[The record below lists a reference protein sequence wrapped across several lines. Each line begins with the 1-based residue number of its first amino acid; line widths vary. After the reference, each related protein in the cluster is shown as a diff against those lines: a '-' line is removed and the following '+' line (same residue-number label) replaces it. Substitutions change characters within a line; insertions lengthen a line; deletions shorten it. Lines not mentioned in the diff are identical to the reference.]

1 MATLAELLRDRAVVP
16 GPVVEHLQRLVG
28 SWAILSDLS
37 FSDLLLF
44 VPTAGETGGFVVV
57 GQVRPTT
64 SQTLHLVDLLGREVS
79 DEERPLL
86 ARAWSLGSVVEGE
99 VPVESRNERAR
110 VVCIPVRFDG
120 EVVAVLTREAPLV
133 VGRRPGELERVYVG
147 VFDRIARMVTA
158 GTFPFPVDEPLS
170 SEAPRVGDGVMT
182 LDAAARVEFA
192 SPNAVNAMHRL
203 GVYRAILGA
212 SLDELGV
219 MGNPVPTAYADQ
231 IPVSEELELGD
242 VAVFIRC
249 IPLLDQ
255 ERTTGAV
262 VLVRDVTDLR
272 RRDRLLM
279 GKDVAIREVHHRVK
293 NNLQT
298 ISSLLRLQSRRLPKG
313 EARHALE
320 EAERRV
326 RSIAVVHEIL
336 SRDTADEVDFNDILP
351 SLVRMAEDFSG
362 AFAPVKV
369 GWSGEAGEM
378 GAQVATPLA
387 VALNELVQ
395 NAVEHAFAPPPR
407 PVGELPF
414 EVAKPDQRPGSPGAA
429 AHPGGED
436 NPSGRVADAFT
447 RDQPEVHI
455 AFVRHGDE
463 LFVQVRDNGI
473 GLPPGFSIDGT
484 TSLGLSI
491 VRGLVNSQLGGTIEM
506 YNDGGTVVELVIPVD
521 RAESNELARI

>member
-1 MATLAELLRDRAVVP
+1 VATLAELLRDRAIVP

-44 VPTAGETGGFVVV
+44 VPTAEDMGGFVVV

-64 SQTLHLVDLLGREVS
+64 SQTLHLEDLLGREVS
-79 DEERPLL
+79 DDERPLL

-99 VPVESRNERAR
+99 VPVTARNERAR

-147 VFDRIARMVTA
+147 VFDRFARMVTA

-219 MGNPVPTAYADQ
+219 RGNPVPAAYGGQ
-231 IPVSEELELGD
+231 VPVSDELELGD

-255 ERTTGAV
+255 ERVTGAV

-313 EARHALE
+313 DARHALE

-362 AFAPVKV
+362 AFAPVRV
-369 GWSGEAGEM
+369 TWSGEAGEM

-407 PVGELPF
+407 QMGELPF
-414 EVAKPDQRPGSPGAA
+414 EMAASPQKP
-429 AHPGGED
+429 
-436 NPSGRVADAFT
+436 NPSVRTLMTGSGDAGLHGGR
-447 RDQPEVHI
+447 QPEVHI
-455 AFVRHGDE
+455 TLVRRGEE

-473 GLPPGFSIDGT
+473 GLPPGFSIEAT

-491 VRGLVNSQLGGTIEM
+491 VRGLVNSQLGGTINM

-521 RAESNELARI
+521 RAESSELARI

>member
-1 MATLAELLRDRAVVP
+1 VATLAELLRDRAVVP
-16 GPVVEHLQRLVG
+16 GPAVEHLQRLVG

-44 VPTAGETGGFVVV
+44 VPTLGGKAGFVVV

-64 SQTLHLVDLLGREVS
+64 SQTLHLEDLLGREVS
-79 DEERPLL
+79 DDERPFL
-86 ARAWSLGSVVEGE
+86 ARAWSLGSIVEGE
-99 VPVESRNERAR
+99 VPVESRAERAR
-110 VVCIPVRFDG
+110 VVCIPVRFRGD
-120 EVVAVLTREAPLV
+120 VVAVLTREAPLV
-133 VGRRPGELERVYVG
+133 VGRRAGELERVYVG
-147 VFDRIARMVTA
+147 VFDRFARMVTA

-219 MGNPVPTAYADQ
+219 RGNPVPAAFADQ

-313 EARHALE
+313 DARHALE

-336 SRDTADEVDFNDILP
+336 SRDTADEVEFNDILP

-362 AFAPVKV
+362 AFSPVRV
-369 GWSGEAGEM
+369 TWSGDAGEM

-395 NAVEHAFAPPPR
+395 NAVEHAFAGPPR
-407 PVGELPF
+407 HMGQPAARQSSDAHHQWGQA
-414 EVAKPDQRPGSPGAA
+414 VATPNKAPGPSRPYEAEP
-429 AHPGGED
+429 
-436 NPSGRVADAFT
+436 
-447 RDQPEVHI
+447 PEVHI
-455 AFVRHGDE
+455 SFNRHGDE
-463 LFVQVRDNGI
+463 LFVQVRDNGM
-473 GLPPGFSIDGT
+473 GLPSGFSIEGT

-491 VRGLVNSQLGGTIEM
+491 VRGLVNSQLGGKIDM
-506 YNDGGTVVELVIPVD
+506 YNSNGAVVELVIPVD
-521 RAESNELARI
+521 RPETSDLARI

>member
-1 MATLAELLRDRAVVP
+1 M
-16 GPVVEHLQRLVG
+16 
-28 SWAILSDLS
+28 
-37 FSDLLLF
+37 
-44 VPTAGETGGFVVV
+44 
-57 GQVRPTT
+57 
-64 SQTLHLVDLLGREVS
+64 
-79 DEERPLL
+79 
-86 ARAWSLGSVVEGE
+86 
-99 VPVESRNERAR
+99 
-110 VVCIPVRFDG
+110 
-120 EVVAVLTREAPLV
+120 
-133 VGRRPGELERVYVG
+133 
-147 VFDRIARMVTA
+147 
-158 GTFPFPVDEPLS
+158 DEPLS

-219 MGNPVPTAYADQ
+219 RGNPVPTAYADQ

-326 RSIAVVHEIL
+326 RSIAVVHENPF
-336 SRDTADEVDFNDILP
+336 SRYGRRGRFQRHPAVAGEDGRGLFGRFCP
-351 SLVRMAEDFSG
+351 GQGGLVRRG
-362 AFAPVKV
+362 RRN
-369 GWSGEAGEM
+369 GRAGSHTFGR
-378 GAQVATPLA
+378 GAQRVGTKCGRARFCPATPASGGTA
-387 VALNELVQ
+387 VRSGQARPK
-395 NAVEHAFAPPPR
+395 ARFAR
-407 PVGELPF
+407 
-414 EVAKPDQRPGSPGAA
+414 RR
-429 AHPGGED
+429 H
-436 NPSGRVADAFT
+436 PSGRRGQPERQGRRDYG

>member
-1 MATLAELLRDRAVVP
+1 VATLAELLRDRAVVP

-28 SWAILSDLS
+28 TWAILSDLS

-44 VPTAGETGGFVVV
+44 VPGAGGQDNFVVV

-64 SQTLHLVDLLGREVS
+64 SQTLHLEDLLGREVTNG
-79 DEERPLL
+79 ERPML
-86 ARAWSLGSVVEGE
+86 ARAWSLGSIVEGE
-99 VPVESRNERAR
+99 VQVEARNELAR
-110 VVCIPVRFDG
+110 VVCIPVRFEG

-133 VGRRPGELERVYVG
+133 VGRRAGELERAYVG
-147 VFDRIARMVTA
+147 VFDRFARMVTA
-158 GTFPFPVDEPLS
+158 GTFPFPADEPLS

-203 GVYRAILGA
+203 GVSRAILGA

-219 MGNPVPTAYADQ
+219 RGNPVPAAFAGQ
-231 IPVSEELELGD
+231 VPVSEELEPGD

-249 IPLLDQ
+249 IPLLDLG
-255 ERTTGAV
+255 RTTGAV

-298 ISSLLRLQSRRLPKG
+298 ISSLLRLQSRRLPHG
-313 EARHALE
+313 DARHALE

-336 SRDTADEVDFNDILP
+336 SRDTAEQVDFNDILP

-369 GWSGEAGEM
+369 TWSGAAGEM

-395 NAVEHAFAPPPR
+395 NAVEHAFAR
-407 PVGELPF
+407 
-414 EVAKPDQRPGSPGAA
+414 GSRARGAE
-429 AHPGGED
+429 P
-436 NPSGRVADAFT
+436 
-447 RDQPEVHI
+447 PEVLI
-455 AFVRHGDE
+455 SLSRSGDDLFVR
-463 LFVQVRDNGI
+463 VRDNGV
-473 GLPPGFSIDGT
+473 GLPAGFSIEAT

-491 VRGLVNSQLGGTIEM
+491 VRGLVNSQLGGKIDM
-506 YNDGGTVVELVIPVD
+506 YNDGGAVVELVIPVD
-521 RAESNELARI
+521 RPESSELARI